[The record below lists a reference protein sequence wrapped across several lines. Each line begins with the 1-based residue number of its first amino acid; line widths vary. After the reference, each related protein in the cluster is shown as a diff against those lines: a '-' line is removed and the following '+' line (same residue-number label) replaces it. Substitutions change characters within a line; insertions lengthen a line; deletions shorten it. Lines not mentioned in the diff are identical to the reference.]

1 MKNIFKYIALCLIVL
16 SSPILARDYLIIQ
29 STTSTA
35 STGLLEYLSDA
46 FYIETGIEVRT
57 VAVGTGQAIKN
68 ATRGDGDML
77 LVHSKKDEI
86 KFVEEGLGIKRHDLM
101 YNDFIIV
108 GPKSD
113 PANIKKLDNL
123 KFTLE
128 NLSSGNYK
136 FISREDD
143 SGTHKKEKELWSKF
157 NINFKEDSW
166 YIKTGSGMS
175 STLNLASEMNA
186 YTLTDRGS
194 WITFKNKDFL
204 QILFEGDE
212 NLFNPYG
219 IIVLNPE
226 KYPFVEFK
234 KSNQFIDWLLSNKG
248 KNLIENFKVANSQLF
263 FVYE

>member
-1 MKNIFKYIALCLIVL
+1 
-16 SSPILARDYLIIQ
+16 
-29 STTSTA
+29 
-35 STGLLEYLSDA
+35 
-46 FYIETGIEVRT
+46 
-57 VAVGTGQAIKN
+57 
-68 ATRGDGDML
+68 
-77 LVHSKKDEI
+77 
-86 KFVEEGLGIKRHDLM
+86 
-101 YNDFIIV
+101 
-108 GPKSD
+108 
-113 PANIKKLDNL
+113 
-123 KFTLE
+123 
-128 NLSSGNYK
+128 
-136 FISREDD
+136 
-143 SGTHKKEKELWSKF
+143 
-157 NINFKEDSW
+157 
-166 YIKTGSGMS
+166 MS

-248 KNLIENFKVANSQLF
+248 KNLIENFKVDEIPEF